1 MSYLSRYKGKVDKM
15 ILAKSAIRQ
24 AVFDG
29 RIKILDDDG
38 APFPGWERSTDP
50 EAMFGRGRSWFPNGD
65 PEALQ
70 PASIDLTLG
79 RHWMVPKPNAGGW
92 EFSID
97 RHLDTAKPIDYHEF
111 HGDTFT
117 MPPHGFV
124 LVRTAEVIHLDS
136 SLFGKVDGRSSF
148 GRAGLFAETAG
159 IIDPGFQGSITLE
172 VVNALPYPVKLYAG
186 TRCCQITLHTME
198 GSTEEG
204 YTGQYQG
211 QIATKGSGL
220 WKSVPGGAK

>member
-1 MSYLSRYKGKVDKM
+1 M
-15 ILAKSAIRQ
+15 ILAKSAIRS
-24 AVFDG
+24 AVFNG
-29 RIKILDDDG
+29 RIKILDDYG
-38 APFPGWERSTDP
+38 NPFPGWGVSMSPGHEVWEP
-50 EAMFGRGRSWFPNGD
+50 GFAYGD

-70 PASIDLTLG
+70 PASIDLSLG
-79 RHWMVPKPNAGGW
+79 SHWITPKPNATSPLGDG
-92 EFSID
+92 FPD
-97 RHLDTAKPIDYHEF
+97 ARYLDTSLPIEYKEVF
-111 HGDTFT
+111 AASF
-117 MPPHGFV
+117 MVPANGFV
-124 LVRTAEVIHLDS
+124 LVRTAEVVHIDS
-136 SLFGKVDGRSSF
+136 TLFGKVDGRSSF

-186 TRCCQITLHTME
+186 TRCCQITLHTVE

-220 WKSVPGGAK
+220 WKSVPKA

>member
-1 MSYLSRYKGKVDKM
+1 M

-38 APFPGWERSTDP
+38 APFPGWEVASELHRVEWRTGFIS
-50 EAMFGRGRSWFPNGD
+50 GD

-70 PASIDLTLG
+70 PASIDLSLG
-79 RHWMVPKPNAGGW
+79 RHWMVPKPNAVHKAWDMSVW
-92 EFSID
+92 ERTFTPVYRMPQD
-97 RHLDTAKPIDYHEF
+97 MPYLDTALPIEYHEAVS
-111 HGDTFT
+111 DSVVI
-117 MPPHGFV
+117 PAHGFV
-124 LVRTAEVIHLDS
+124 LVRTAEVLHLDS

-220 WKSVPGGAK
+220 WKSVPKA

>member
-1 MSYLSRYKGKVDKM
+1 M

-38 APFPGWERSTDP
+38 APFPGWP
-50 EAMFGRGRSWFPNGD
+50 GPCPKGRTAEEYARMEPLWEITS
-65 PEALQ
+65 EALQ

-79 RHWMVPKPNAGGW
+79 RHWMVPKTNAGGW

-124 LVRTAEVIHLDS
+124 LVRTAEVLHLDS

-220 WKSVPGGAK
+220 WKSVPGGEK